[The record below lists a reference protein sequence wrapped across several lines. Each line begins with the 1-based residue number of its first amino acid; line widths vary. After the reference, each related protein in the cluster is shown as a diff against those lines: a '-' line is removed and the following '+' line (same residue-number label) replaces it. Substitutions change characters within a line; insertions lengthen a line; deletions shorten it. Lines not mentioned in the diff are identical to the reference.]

1 ELPDAGEAQQFLCG
15 SDGVG
20 RPRLFLFFIPIIY
33 FRLRRSQKLRL
44 LQVVEILAD
53 FAGCKPSPDCGDY
66 AGNSAAQSGC
76 SARPQERRP
85 EIDEPAQAPLRYCH
99 IERRLMRN
107 DVRFHICSALRNRAL
122 RRGPIL
128 LPQLSLQDLERLRYL
143 APLASGTGITT
154 ASYTSGWA
162 KSTFSTSKEDMFS
175 PPLTMISFLR
185 STI

>member
-1 ELPDAGEAQQFLCG
+1 
-15 SDGVG
+15 
-20 RPRLFLFFIPIIY
+20 
-33 FRLRRSQKLRL
+33 LRYSR
-44 LQVVEILAD
+44 I
-53 FAGCKPSPDCGDY
+53 SPGANRRRIAVTN

-128 LPQLSLQDLERLRYL
+128 LPQLSFQDLAGSSLGQAFEKLDRPRTFEMRQPGAAELQDVLFPGL
-143 APLASGTGITT
+143 
-154 ASYTSGWA
+154 
-162 KSTFSTSKEDMFS
+162 
-175 PPLTMISFLR
+175 
-185 STI
+185 